1 MSPKKDDGWK
11 KLEYVSKKKVR
22 KCLQKIE
29 TLNLSPKKRNINMFP
44 KKQKRKNPSLW
55 ELLKIRNKQAAHTG
69 A

>member
-1 MSPKKDDGWK
+1 MSPK

-22 KCLQKIE
+22 KCLQKNWNSE
-29 TLNLSPKKRNINMFP
+29 FVSKKKTLICLQKKIIIT
-44 KKQKRKNPSLW
+44 KKKNPSLW

>member
-1 MSPKKDDGWK
+1 MSPK

-22 KCLQKIE
+22 KCLQKNWNSE
-29 TLNLSPKKRNINMFP
+29 FVSKKKTLICLQKKKESN
-44 KKQKRKNPSLW
+44 KKNPSLW